1 MIALNA
7 SVGPHTRKKKKSL
20 ANVAWNQR
28 YLLLFVLPLIVS
40 IIIFSYLP
48 MGGLII
54 AFKDYK
60 LSKGFLGSEWVGF
73 KYFKQFFDSPIFFNI
88 LRNTVVISLLN
99 TFIGFPAPIVFA
111 LFLNEIRSKRY
122 LKTIQTISYL
132 PHFLSWV
139 VVMALFTKILSPHG
153 GIINILL
160 GQLGISEIA
169 FFRKPEWMWP
179 IAVTTQLWKGIG
191 WGAII
196 YMAVLAGIDQ
206 EQYEAAHIDGAKRLQ
221 RIWYISLPG
230 LKSTAIVLFILNIGS
245 ILTSNFDQLYLMCN
259 DNTLSTAEVIDTY
272 VYRRAMFNLEYS
284 FATAVGVFKSV
295 ISLLIMIMVNKLFR
309 VIAHESLF

>member
-1 MIALNA
+1 
-7 SVGPHTRKKKKSL
+7 
-20 ANVAWNQR
+20 
-28 YLLLFVLPLIVS
+28 
-40 IIIFSYLP
+40 
-48 MGGLII
+48 
-54 AFKDYK
+54 
-60 LSKGFLGSEWVGF
+60 
-73 KYFKQFFDSPIFFNI
+73 
-88 LRNTVVISLLN
+88 
-99 TFIGFPAPIVFA
+99 
-111 LFLNEIRSKRY
+111 
-122 LKTIQTISYL
+122 
-132 PHFLSWV
+132 
-139 VVMALFTKILSPHG
+139 MALFTKILSPHG